1 VRVLLKILSPGVEHT
16 QKTDLRAK
24 MFWVGA
30 NLQQGCGTG
39 TEQEVVDDFLVLQG
53 QPRQLVGDRK
63 NDMYIVDWQQFLAA
77 SGEPLVAS
85 VGLALGTVSGAAGV
99 EGDGL
104 MAALLAAVQ
113 MTAERSSA
121 AVLDGGK
128 HAEMQPGQPGPAL
141 LDETV
146 TMCTDDI
153 GHLERW
159 LFHLLC
165 SLRDR
170 FT

>member
-1 VRVLLKILSPGVEHT
+1 
-16 QKTDLRAK
+16 
-24 MFWVGA
+24 
-30 NLQQGCGTG
+30 
-39 TEQEVVDDFLVLQG
+39 
-53 QPRQLVGDRK
+53 
-63 NDMYIVDWQQFLAA
+63 
-77 SGEPLVAS
+77 
-85 VGLALGTVSGAAGV
+85 
-99 EGDGL
+99 

-141 LDETV
+141 LDEAV

-159 LFHLLC
+159 PFHLLC